1 MEQYKS
7 KRTGMIAGYKVLL
20 YAGVGCVLFF
30 LIARS
35 IVKREIKKLKQS
47 LSQRDNS
54 DVDNL
59 VDISK
64 DDLQRDHFED
74 ALESEVEP
82 QLRS

>member
-47 LSQRDNS
+47 LSQRDKS

>member
-47 LSQRDNS
+47 LSQRDES